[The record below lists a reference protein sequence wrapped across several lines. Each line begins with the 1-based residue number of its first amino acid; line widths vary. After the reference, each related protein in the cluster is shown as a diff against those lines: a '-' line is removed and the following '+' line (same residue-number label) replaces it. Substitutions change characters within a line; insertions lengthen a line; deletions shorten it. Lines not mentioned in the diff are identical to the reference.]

1 MITETIYDENKNKDL
16 VMGMSFQFDTLNRYL
31 SLTNIKLI
39 LCTQEGIIIT
49 SNLNNSSQV

>member
-1 MITETIYDENKNKDL
+1 MITETIYDANKNKDL

-49 SNLNNSSQV
+49 SNLNNSS